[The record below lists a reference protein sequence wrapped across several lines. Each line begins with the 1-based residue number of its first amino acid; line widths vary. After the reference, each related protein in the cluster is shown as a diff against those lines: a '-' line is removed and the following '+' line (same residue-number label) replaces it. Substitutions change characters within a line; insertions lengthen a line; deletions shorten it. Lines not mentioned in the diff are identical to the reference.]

1 MQLCRDIYCYYKKE
15 NTLYRSRCTRVQ
27 VKKMSNGDEFKKQK
41 HNLMKYK
48 KYKKMPGDFNL

>member
-1 MQLCRDIYCYYKKE
+1 
-15 NTLYRSRCTRVQ
+15 
-27 VKKMSNGDEFKKQK
+27 MSNGDEFKKKK